1 MTRVLVTG
9 ASGMLGSAVIRS
21 FAGKPDFEVYG
32 TARSPHVARFFD
44 ESIASRLLTGYDLVN
59 QDDLA
64 ILFERARPDIVI
76 HCAGLVKQLAESDDA
91 LRAIPVNALLPHR
104 VARLCQIAG
113 ARLIHVSTD
122 CVFSGKSGGYTEAD
136 EPDALDLYGRSK
148 LLGEVAGSHAV
159 TLRTSIIGH
168 ELEGS
173 RSLINWFLSQTGDVK
188 GFTRA
193 IFSGL
198 PTVELA
204 RVIQAHVIPD
214 RSLQGLYHVSADP
227 ISKHDLL
234 TLVAR
239 IYGKTVQIHPDD
251 TYAIDRSLDS
261 SRFREATGYQPPA
274 WPELVRRMRESH

>member
-1 MTRVLVTG
+1 
-9 ASGMLGSAVIRS
+9 MLGNAVLRS
-21 FAGKPDFEVYG
+21 FAGEPAFEVFG
-32 TARSPHVARFFD
+32 TARSSQVLRHFD
-44 ESIASRLLTGYDLVN
+44 PGTASRVLTGFDLMN
-59 QDDLA
+59 EDDLT
-64 ILFERARPDIVI
+64 ILFERTRPDIVI
-76 HCAGLVKQLAESDDA
+76 HCAGLVKQLQESNDP

-104 VARLCQIAG
+104 LSRLCGIAG
-113 ARLIHVSTD
+113 ARLIHISTD
-122 CVFSGKSGGYTEAD
+122 CVFSGKTGGYVEGDA
-136 EPDALDLYGRSK
+136 PDALDLYGRSK
-148 LLGEVAGSHAV
+148 LLGEVAGPHAV

-173 RSLINWFLSQTGDVK
+173 RSLVNWFLAQTGDVR

-214 RSLQGLYHVSADP
+214 STLQGLYHVSADP

-234 TLVAR
+234 LLLAR
-239 IYGKTVQIHPDD
+239 AYGKEVRIIPDD
-251 TYAIDRSLDS
+251 TVTIDRSLDS
-261 SRFREATGYQPPA
+261 SRFREATGYVPAA